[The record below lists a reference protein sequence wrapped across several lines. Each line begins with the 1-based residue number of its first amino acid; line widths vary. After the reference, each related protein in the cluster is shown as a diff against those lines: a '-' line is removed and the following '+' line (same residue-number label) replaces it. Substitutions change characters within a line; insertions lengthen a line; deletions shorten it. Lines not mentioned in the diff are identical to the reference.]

1 MLSADRHASATS
13 LWLNRCAVQW
23 PASFAGASF
32 AALWGTGMATSTQ
45 HGWRVISERAW
56 VFEYAF
62 AKHGTANCFAFRL
75 ANGGV
80 VVLSPA
86 CGLSE
91 GAYADLTRLGEVTA
105 LVATNGHHHLGIGAF
120 RKRFPEARVYAP
132 TLAKQGIAKKNPD
145 AGELALLSE
154 LIPLLGD
161 DVVIREA
168 PHTRSGEIWAFFKDD
183 VGYVWFMS
191 DILVNI
197 EPLPDALI
205 PRLIFRW
212 SGSGPGYRVF
222 HAALA
227 LIVKDKKAVLRALL
241 ADAEAHPPAVVVP
254 AHGAPVGDGAPSSRA
269 AAASGV
275 AAAEVA
281 ARTLSLLRG
290 ALA

>member
-1 MLSADRHASATS
+1 
-13 LWLNRCAVQW
+13 
-23 PASFAGASF
+23 
-32 AALWGTGMATSTQ
+32 MATSTQ

-62 AKHGTANCFAFRL
+62 AKHGTANCLAFRL
-75 ANGGV
+75 ENGGV

-86 CGLSE
+86 CNMSE
-91 GAYADLTRLGEVTA
+91 GAYSDLTRLGKVTA

-120 RKRFPEARVYAP
+120 RSRFPDARVYAP
-132 TLAKQGIAKKNPD
+132 ALARPRIAKKNPD
-145 AGELALLSE
+145 AGDLAPLSE
-154 LIPLLGD
+154 LLPLLGD

-168 PHTRSGEIWAFFKDD
+168 PHTRSGEIWAFFKCD
-183 VGYVWFMS
+183 VGYVWFVS

-197 EPLPDALI
+197 EPLPEALI

-254 AHGAPVGDGAPSSRA
+254 AHGAPVGDGAPGSRTA
-269 AAASGV
+269 AVGGV
-275 AAAEVA
+275 AATEVA
-281 ARTLSLLRG
+281 ERTLSLLRG

>member
-1 MLSADRHASATS
+1 
-13 LWLNRCAVQW
+13 
-23 PASFAGASF
+23 
-32 AALWGTGMATSTQ
+32 MATSTQ

-62 AKHGTANCFAFRL
+62 DKHGTANCVAFRL
-75 ANGGV
+75 ANGDV

-86 CGLSE
+86 CSMSE
-91 GAYADLTRLGEVTA
+91 GAYSDLTRLGKVTA
-105 LVATNGHHHLGIGAF
+105 LVATNGHHHLGIGDF
-120 RKRFPEARVYAP
+120 RRRFPEARVYAP
-132 TLAKQGIAKKNPD
+132 ALARARIAKKNPD
-145 AGELALLSE
+145 AGELAPLCDLLSS
-154 LIPLLGD
+154 LDD

-168 PHTRSGEIWAFFKDD
+168 PHTRSGEIWAFFKCD

-197 EPLPDALI
+197 ESLPEALI

-254 AHGAPVGDGAPSSRA
+254 AHGAPVGDGAPGRPA
-269 AAASGV
+269 AVGGIP
-275 AAAEVA
+275 AAEVA
-281 ARTLSLLRG
+281 QRTLSLLRG

>member
-1 MLSADRHASATS
+1 
-13 LWLNRCAVQW
+13 
-23 PASFAGASF
+23 
-32 AALWGTGMATSTQ
+32 MATSTQ

-62 AKHGTANCFAFRL
+62 AKHGTANCVALRL

-86 CGLSE
+86 QGMSE
-91 GAYADLTRLGEVTA
+91 GAYSDLARLGPVTA

-120 RKRFPEARVYAP
+120 RKRFPDARVYAP
-132 TLAKQGIAKKNPD
+132 TLARARIAKKNHE
-145 AGELALLSE
+145 AGELNPLSE
-154 LIPLLGD
+154 LLPQLGE

-168 PHTRSGEIWAFFKDD
+168 PHTRSGEIWAFFKCD
-183 VGYVWFMS
+183 VGYVWFVS

-197 EPLPDALI
+197 EPLPQALI
-205 PRLIFRW
+205 PRLIFKL

-227 LIVKDKKAVLRALL
+227 LMIKDKKAMLRALL

-254 AHGAPVGDGAPSSRA
+254 AHGAPVGDGAPGSRV
-269 AAASGV
+269 AAASGTPPAQV
-275 AAAEVA
+275 AE
-281 ARTLSLLRG
+281 RTLSLLRG
-290 ALA
+290 ALT